1 MEKCNLCTS
10 FFAAES
16 WNKLLHESA
25 VQLWSNYQTRCISPI
40 SLMANPQRVACNSTY
55 CSHGPCLCVVY
66 MKNTS
71 YKTNQTDSLQMET
84 KVQSQ
89 LRSDLIHCL
98 SSDSMR
104 SHPEIPH
111 KPHLLSIWPCSHAI
125 QYCTAARPTLQRQQG
140 SALKRFNEENKS
152 GWGRIKGYKGWDWC
166 NCIGRKGSG
175 NDSTDAI
182 IGYWFVVV
190 LSCMCIV

>member
-1 MEKCNLCTS
+1 MEPLKIETPFPPFHSIHINSFINCEVYIFRKDLLCVLMPLFLIHTQKKTS
-10 FFAAES
+10 FAVCLFAEEIS
-16 WNKLLHESA
+16 STHINKKVPYDAGAAIRIHLH
-25 VQLWSNYQTRCISPI
+25 L
-40 SLMANPQRVACNSTY
+40 SLIANPQNAVANNTY
-55 CSHGPCLCVVY
+55 CSHGLCFSLVH

-111 KPHLLSIWPCSHAI
+111 KPHLRSI
-125 QYCTAARPTLQRQQG
+125 
-140 SALKRFNEENKS
+140 
-152 GWGRIKGYKGWDWC
+152 
-166 NCIGRKGSG
+166 
-175 NDSTDAI
+175 
-182 IGYWFVVV
+182 
-190 LSCMCIV
+190 

>member
-1 MEKCNLCTS
+1 MVN
-10 FFAAES
+10 
-16 WNKLLHESA
+16 N
-25 VQLWSNYQTRCISPI
+25 
-40 SLMANPQRVACNSTY
+40 TY
-55 CSHGPCLCVVY
+55 CSHGLCFSLVY

-111 KPHLLSIWPCSHAI
+111 KPHLRSIWLCNHAI
-125 QYCTAARPTLQRQQG
+125 QYCTAARPTLRRQQG
-140 SALKRFNEENKS
+140 SALQHSHEQNKWGWKSKRY
-152 GWGRIKGYKGWDWC
+152 WGWDWS
-166 NCIGRKGSG
+166 NVYWGKGREIEGLMRLLI
-175 NDSTDAI
+175 TDWW
-182 IGYWFVVV
+182 WFCLECTLFKDEYVHCWY
-190 LSCMCIV
+190 LPDDGLYDDIS